1 MKVLRRSATETAT
14 SFDVTL
20 GASIRQVRREAGVSQ
35 AALAEALGISFQQ
48 VQKYESGANRV
59 AAGRLVQ
66 IAAALHVSAGELLG
80 EGPIEASALERRSK
94 IEGAR
99 ELLEAFV
106 AIRNIENR
114 RALTAIA
121 RQMFATETSTRR
133 SRPRN

>member
-59 AAGRLVQ
+59 AAGRL
-66 IAAALHVSAGELLG
+66 AGELLG